1 MSLSAS
7 PIDFEGVDLV
17 RRSSVAL
24 DQVQTSRQSWAA
36 EHRRPRALT
45 AREALIALQF
55 EATLVCVAAAN
66 VAAGVELQAED
77 FERLTV
83 ACGRIDAIVDEAT
96 A

>member
-1 MSLSAS
+1 M
-7 PIDFEGVDLV
+7 PIDLKDVEPA

-24 DQVQTSRQSWAA
+24 DHVLVSARAWSR

-45 AREALIALQF
+45 AREALVALQF
-55 EATLVCVAAAN
+55 EALLVW
-66 VAAGVELQAED
+66 VAAGTLAAGGELAEGD

-83 ACGRIDAIVDEAT
+83 ACSRIEAIVDEVT